1 MLRENF
7 LYFYKPE
14 RRLKLTYYS
23 KERTLYYTMPTI
35 IPEKLA
41 TRIGYAI
48 EDRIEDIIKE
58 YSMHYDDDQ
67 VVDRDLRCWFTGG
80 PWQISTREKW
90 NEVRL
95 DRVGYLGGSNVR
107 YRQPFGLEFSFA
119 QDFHILTDKV
129 TKAMMQP
136 RGPDMV
142 ILIRIGYDSA
152 EAFEE
157 AAVDPTAVA
166 ALDKTADYT
175 IYQVFTEMTDD
186 GQHRAQV
193 HPSVYRRAFR
203 ASDGSAVEGDLEFT
217 FGDFIGLKPEKV
229 FLDPLIREKLLQQK
243 ITIPFS
249 KLTKWLDRGESWET
263 SDQLQMRQFGPFPPP
278 EPVNVFPIADRDD
291 SD

>member
-7 LYFYKPE
+7 VYFYKPE
-14 RRLKLTYYS
+14 RKLKLTYYS

-41 TRIGYAI
+41 TGMKHAV

-58 YSMHYDDDQ
+58 YSMHYDENQ
-67 VVDRDLRCWFTGG
+67 VFDRNLRCWFTGG
-80 PWQISTREKW
+80 PWQIPTRVKW

-107 YRQPFGLEFSFA
+107 YRQRFGLEFSFA

-142 ILIRIGYDSA
+142 ILIRISYDSA

-157 AAVDPTAVA
+157 AAVDPTAVS
-166 ALDKTADYT
+166 ALDKTAEYT

-186 GQHRAQV
+186 GQRRAEV
-193 HPSVYRRAFR
+193 RPSVYCRAFR

-217 FGDFIGLKPEKV
+217 FGDFIGLRPEKV
-229 FLDPLIREKLLQQK
+229 IPDPLIRETLLQRK
-243 ITIPFS
+243 IIIPFS
-249 KLTKWLDRGESWET
+249 KLTKWLNRGESWET
-263 SDQLQMRQFGPFPPP
+263 SDQLQMHQFGPFLP
-278 EPVNVFPIADRDD
+278 ESDDEIVIVGNDD